1 VTNTLHRQGAVESLR
16 GDYVIFCSV
25 VPGVNQK
32 GSGPKKRRFAE
43 LCLKHDPVN
52 FGIHEF
58 ERGETTVLSEY
69 LRERSAA
76 EYYDDSGRPT
86 ERLRGKWQS
95 LLDRIDDDSGP
106 NAVFDDIDR
115 LGALIAELRKAQL
128 GISINISGL
137 HSEVDSMLRDNG
149 IVRHTI
155 EHSLGFHGKT
165 EQLPAPEIV
174 EIATMCGHGMVSYNL
189 VKRMLELVKAGRL
202 TPARA
207 AEHLAKPCTC
217 SVFNTARAAELLEQA
232 RDHV

>member
-1 VTNTLHRQGAVESLR
+1 
-16 GDYVIFCSV
+16 
-25 VPGVNQK
+25 
-32 GSGPKKRRFAE
+32 
-43 LCLKHDPVN
+43 VN

-76 EYYDDSGRPT
+76 EYYDGSGRPT
-86 ERLRGKWQS
+86 EKLRSKWQS

-106 NAVFDDIDR
+106 NAVFDDIAR
-115 LGALIAELRKAQL
+115 LGALVAELREAQL

-202 TPARA
+202 KPARA